1 MNYSNSLV
9 ETNKGISR
17 QSLESEA
24 VKVGKMKDN
33 TKIVDKK
40 SFSNFHTMIGDF
52 RCVLQI

>member
-1 MNYSNSLV
+1 MNYSKSLA
-9 ETNKGISR
+9 ETKKGISR
-17 QSLESEA
+17 QSLEGEA
-24 VKVGKMKDN
+24 VNEGKMQDN